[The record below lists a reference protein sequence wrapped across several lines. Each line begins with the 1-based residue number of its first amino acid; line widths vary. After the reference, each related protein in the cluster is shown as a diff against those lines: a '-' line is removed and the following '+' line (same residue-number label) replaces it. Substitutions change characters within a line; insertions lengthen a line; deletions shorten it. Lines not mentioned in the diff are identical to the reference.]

1 MIPGMTAEHLAD
13 LLDKFRA
20 EREALI
26 ASARSLDEQAAEFRR
41 PEKTGEE
48 GWSAKEQLAHV
59 AVSEALYRTVVQRA
73 LAEDN
78 PDVSIEWE
86 PNRHDAAVRFPV
98 ARAHEAT
105 VADLLAEAAAQRDV
119 TLKLLEDLSPAD
131 LERVAT
137 TRFFGTLNLPQ
148 WIRSLY
154 RHDRMHAAQV
164 VGREPD
170 YQPRT
175 VAQREG

>member
-1 MIPGMTAEHLAD
+1 MTAEHLVD

-26 ASARSLDEQAAEFRR
+26 ASARSLDERAAEFRR

-59 AVSEALYRTVVQRA
+59 AVSEALYRTVFQRA

-98 ARAHEAT
+98 GRAHEGT
-105 VADLLAEAAAQRDV
+105 VEELLAQAAEQREITMGVLEA
-119 TLKLLEDLSPAD
+119 LSPAD

-137 TRFFGTLNLPQ
+137 THFFGTLTVAQ
-148 WIRSLY
+148 WVRSLY
-154 RHDRMHAAQV
+154 RHDRMHAAQA

-175 VAQREG
+175 IARREG